1 MKSNNKSLM
10 LIFSLFLAVMFSVG
24 LGPGD
29 VRADD
34 VDVYMTT
41 AQNTAHGLC
50 QLHVV
55 VARSGSGG

>member
-1 MKSNNKSLM
+1 MKRNNSLII
-10 LIFSLFLAVMFSVG
+10 IFSLCLAVMLTAM

-34 VDVYMTT
+34 VDVYK
-41 AQNTAHGLC
+41 NGLC